1 MVVVVIE
8 LICRNLM
15 STYGEVLVLG
25 FSLLLWDG
33 LILLLHH
40 LQVLL
45 TPSAMG
51 PQMNRIGTTVKTAA
65 EQMEHINRKMMMMN
79 KKMMIQKE
87 KKKKK
92 KKKVRK
98 VNKKESHVRPRRGRE
113 QPQVVDE
120 RYSAAYR
127 REARRSIFPTTFYWP
142 VYKLMKKVIER

>member
-45 TPSAMG
+45 TPSEMG
-51 PQMNRIGTTVKTAA
+51 PQMNRIKTTVKTAA
-65 EQMEHINRKMMMMN
+65 EQMEHINRKMMMTK
-79 KKMMIQKE
+79 KKMMIQ

>member
-1 MVVVVIE
+1 VHLVVEVVVVGEVIE
-8 LICRNLM
+8 LICRNLV

-33 LILLLHH
+33 QILLHH

-45 TPSAMG
+45 TPVAMG

-65 EQMEHINRKMMMMN
+65 ERMRHMCNRQMMVMM
-79 KKMMIQKE
+79 KKMIQKE

-92 KKKVRK
+92 KKMKKKVEK
-98 VNKKESHVRPRRGRE
+98 VNKKESHVQPRRGRE
-113 QPQVVDE
+113 QRQVVDE

-127 REARRSIFPTTFYWP
+127 REARRRIFPTPF
-142 VYKLMKKVIER
+142 

>member
-1 MVVVVIE
+1 VHLVVEVVVVGEVIE
-8 LICRNLM
+8 LICRNLV

-33 LILLLHH
+33 QILLHH

-45 TPSAMG
+45 TPVAMG

-65 EQMEHINRKMMMMN
+65 ERMRHMCNRQMMVMM
-79 KKMMIQKE
+79 KKMIQKE

-92 KKKVRK
+92 KKMMVKKKVGK
-98 VNKKESHVRPRRGRE
+98 VNKKDSHVQPRRGRE
-113 QPQVVDE
+113 QRQVVDE

-127 REARRSIFPTTFYWP
+127 REARRRIFPTPF
-142 VYKLMKKVIER
+142 